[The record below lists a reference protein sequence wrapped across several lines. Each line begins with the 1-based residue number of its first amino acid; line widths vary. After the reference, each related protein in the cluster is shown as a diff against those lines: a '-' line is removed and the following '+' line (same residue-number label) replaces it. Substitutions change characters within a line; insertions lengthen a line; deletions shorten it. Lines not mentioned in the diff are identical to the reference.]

1 MKRKLSLLISIA
13 TVLATACTST
23 PVHYHTLVP
32 IPVNAAVVRPESSY
46 RVDVAPVKIPA
57 QVDRSELVVRQKN
70 GEIALLDNELWIAPL
85 SDELRSAMSVEI
97 IRQLAS
103 ADAHDALHHPAT
115 ISVGVDIERFES
127 APGDYVLIEAFWHLS
142 VSSAM
147 RRGVLACRARAFER
161 VPNGYVALVSGH
173 QRAVAVIADEVAT
186 AALRLIAENVA
197 VCPATVG

>member
-13 TVLATACTST
+13 MVLVIACTST

-32 IPVNAAVVRPESSY
+32 IAVNAAVVRPEPSY

-57 QVDRSELVVRQKN
+57 QVDRLELVVRQKS

-85 SDELRSAMSVEI
+85 TDELRSAMSVEI

-103 ADAHDALHHPAT
+103 ANAHDALYDPAT
-115 ISVGVDIERFES
+115 ITVGIDIERFES
-127 APGDYVLIEAFWHLS
+127 APGDYALIEAFWHLR

-147 RRGVLACRARAFER
+147 RGGVLTCRTRAIER
-161 VPNGYVALVSGH
+161 VSNGYVALVGGH
-173 QRAVAVIADEVAT
+173 QRAVAVIADQVAT
-186 AALRLIAENVA
+186 AALQLIAENVA